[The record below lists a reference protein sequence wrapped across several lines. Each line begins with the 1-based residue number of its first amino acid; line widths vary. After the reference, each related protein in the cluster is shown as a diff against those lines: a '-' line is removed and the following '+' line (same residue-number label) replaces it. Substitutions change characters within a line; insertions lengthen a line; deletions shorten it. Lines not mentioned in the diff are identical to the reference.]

1 MKWTTEIVEQ
11 RWNEACERPTIS
23 RWASLESLSTML
35 ADIIVKEDFDNI
47 AVAALRGVAAEANR
61 RKIAM
66 QPLEEDDAE

>member
-1 MKWTTEIVEQ
+1 MKWTTEIIEQ
-11 RWNEACERPTIS
+11 RWKESCKLPTIA
-23 RWASLESLSTML
+23 RWASLESLATML

>member
-1 MKWTTEIVEQ
+1 MKWTTEIVEK
-11 RWNEACERPTIS
+11 RWKEACKLPTIA

-35 ADIIVKEDFDNI
+35 ANIIVKEDFDNI
-47 AVAALRGVAAEANR
+47 AVVALRGVSTEANR

>member
-1 MKWTTEIVEQ
+1 MKWTTEIIEQ
-11 RWNEACERPTIS
+11 RWKEACERPDIA
-23 RWASLESLSTML
+23 RWKSLESLSTML

>member
-11 RWNEACERPTIS
+11 RWIEACVLPTIA
-23 RWASLESLSTML
+23 RWASLESLATML
-35 ADIIVKEDFDNI
+35 ANIIVKEDFDNI

>member
-11 RWNEACERPTIS
+11 RWNEACERPTIA